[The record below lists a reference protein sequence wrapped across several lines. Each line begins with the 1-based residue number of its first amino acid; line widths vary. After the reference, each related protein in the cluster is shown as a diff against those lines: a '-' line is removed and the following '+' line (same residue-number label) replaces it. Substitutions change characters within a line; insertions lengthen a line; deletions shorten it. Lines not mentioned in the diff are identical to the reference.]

1 MCPHIPWLHG
11 ILRSEPK
18 QTSCRHWTVFLLISL
33 IPWGVARLARP
44 RMEIIS
50 ACSCVLTYRSALGS
64 VLCIPWSGEA
74 ALWKWSCERCCE
86 TALAAEQA
94 DELLLQQGRTWGLSR
109 ACVLRSY
116 GRAFKSIIIC
126 LLQLCDFLFPFGH
139 AFSDMLPLP
148 SSILIQKAKNTAE
161 FSAVELAVSWEK
173 ISLGWW
179 QRKICI
185 YWGSLY
191 RSKYQHKQA
200 SSQILRQGDPLQWG
214 K

>member
-18 QTSCRHWTVFLLISL
+18 QTSCRHWTVFLLTSL

-109 ACVLRSY
+109 ACVLRPY

-126 LLQLCDFLFPFGH
+126 LLHYLF
-139 AFSDMLPLP
+139 ATAVWLPLP
-148 SSILIQKAKNTAE
+148 LWTCFFWHVATAFIYPDTESKEHSRIFCCRVGRFMGENFPWVMSEKN
-161 FSAVELAVSWEK
+161 
-173 ISLGWW
+173 
-179 QRKICI
+179 
-185 YWGSLY
+185 LY
-191 RSKYQHKQA
+191 L
-200 SSQILRQGDPLQWG
+200 LRFFV
-214 K
+214 